1 MRHSF
6 WGRDHL
12 EHSCVYEGRGA
23 DTTNLIQH
31 RPFLLCRRCLDPVY
45 DRFGAGLA
53 LLGLETPAAAQLAAA
68 LKSKRTDKRLD
79 LDLDNSL
86 SWTEFKRG
94 HRPPAV

>member
-1 MRHSF
+1 MY
-6 WGRDHL
+6 
-12 EHSCVYEGRGA
+12 CGA
-23 DTTNLIQH
+23 ADVWT
-31 RPFLLCRRCLDPVY
+31 PFN

-79 LDLDNSL
+79 LELDNSL

-94 HRPPAV
+94 HQLPVETRKMKQGGQPSGSPGRG